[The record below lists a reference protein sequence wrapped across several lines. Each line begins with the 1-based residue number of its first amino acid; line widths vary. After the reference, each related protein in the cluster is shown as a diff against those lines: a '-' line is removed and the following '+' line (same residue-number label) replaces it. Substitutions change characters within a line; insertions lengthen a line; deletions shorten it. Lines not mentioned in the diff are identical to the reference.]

1 MSMPVFPECNPCIT
15 RENAIHMI
23 LTSIAMEELALSHIL
38 NAEGEKLQ
46 HVLKHLKPPNDID
59 KLLAVNASISNL
71 LENVSQNQMLLKGK
85 MDKALNALT
94 DPCLI
99 DPCKEKCGAVLDTKC
114 EKWCPDTALKWN
126 AASHYGDCVRIST
139 EDSSKIEIRKK
150 GRFLIG
156 FSLTVKSMAGH
167 KSDFAIALQTAENKT
182 IYTFYDNL
190 TRPDTRKTLSAGVAI
205 DTAEHTLPFTLHLKL
220 LCAEA
225 LMVENAAFTIT
236 EI

>member
-1 MSMPVFPECNPCIT
+1 
-15 RENAIHMI
+15 MI

-94 DPCLI
+94 DPCLT
-99 DPCKEKCGAVLDTKC
+99 DPCKAKCGAVLDTKC

-126 AASHYGDCVRIST
+126 AASHYGDCVRVNV
-139 EDSSKIEIRKK
+139 DNPSKIEIRKK

-167 KSDFAIALQTAENKT
+167 KTDFAIALQTAENKT
-182 IYTFYDNL
+182 IYTFYDSM
-190 TRPDTRKTLSAGVAI
+190 TRPDTRKTLSAGGIAI
-205 DTAEHTLPFTLHLKL
+205 DTAEHTLPFILHLKL